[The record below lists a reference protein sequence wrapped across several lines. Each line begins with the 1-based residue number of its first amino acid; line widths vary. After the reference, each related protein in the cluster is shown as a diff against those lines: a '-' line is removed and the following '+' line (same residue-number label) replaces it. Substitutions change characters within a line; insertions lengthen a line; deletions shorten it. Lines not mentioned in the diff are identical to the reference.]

1 MNPAQKSFGTV
12 TPPPYADISFG
23 GLLIWG
29 LKAFFFVMCLMALYY
44 MLMGAFHWI
53 TSEGAEE
60 KITEAQKQITSSL
73 IALVVAIGVLVIWGL
88 VAGNMLNIVKQ
99 TADGGWMLC
108 LPTISGNTC
117 QKSPANPVNSS
128 GQMYLPQPSGGSN
141 KPF

>member
-1 MNPAQKSFGTV
+1 MNPAQKSFGVV
-12 TPPPYADISFG
+12 TPPKYADISFG

-29 LKAFFFVMCLMALYY
+29 LKAFFFVMCLMALFY
-44 MLMGAFHWI
+44 MLMGAYKWL

-99 TADGGWMLC
+99 TADGGWMVC

-117 QKSPANPVNSS
+117 DSQ
-128 GQMYLPQPSGGSN
+128 GGN
-141 KPF
+141 KPIPASSNIPNPTPY